1 MEARMC
7 RGEGRADMSQRTLQ
21 RFVTAGALAAS
32 LFIGAAV
39 PAQARDLGT
48 AGHAWGW
55 LEELW
60 TRSVSVL
67 GIWTAAPTP
76 ARGPLKQGYGWDPSG
91 ASTPTA
97 NSTGEPAC
105 GSCSDQGYG
114 IDPDG

>member
-1 MEARMC
+1 
-7 RGEGRADMSQRTLQ
+7 MSQRTLQ
-21 RFVTAGALAAS
+21 RFVTAGALAAI
-32 LFIGAAV
+32 LFIGTAV

-67 GIWTAAPTP
+67 GIWTATPTP
-76 ARGPLKQGYGWDPSG
+76 TRGPLKQGLGLDPDG
-91 ASTPTA
+91 APKPTA
-97 NSTGEPAC
+97 NSTDAPVC

-114 IDPDG
+114 LDPNG

>member
-1 MEARMC
+1 
-7 RGEGRADMSQRTLQ
+7 MSQRTLQ
-21 RFVTAGALAAS
+21 RFVTAGALAAI

-67 GIWTAAPTP
+67 GIWTAAPAP
-76 ARGPLKQGYGWDPSG
+76 ARGPLKQGPGLDPNG
-91 ASTPTA
+91 VPTPTA
-97 NSTGEPAC
+97 NFTGESTC
-105 GSCSDQGYG
+105 GTCSDQGYEL
-114 IDPDG
+114 DPNG